1 MEYPVL
7 RSGRLELR
15 RREAGIDFRLGRLD
29 SPTPSL
35 HVLAVESAGD
45 LSLLPDLVNVVDLL
59 DGKTAI
65 VTSFSY
71 DDGGSLDLYEYR
83 DGLDLHSMPHLQ
95 SIAAGEWVI

>member
-1 MEYPVL
+1 MISAL
-7 RSGRLELR
+7 
-15 RREAGIDFRLGRLD
+15 AAWI

-95 SIAAGEWVI
+95 SIAAGE